1 MKPQI
6 HPTAVIEPGA
16 RIDDGASIGP
26 YCCVGADVEL
36 GAGVVLHSHVV
47 VAGRT
52 RIGAGTTVHPFASL
66 GQSPQDRSYRGEPA
80 SLVLGA
86 NNIIRE
92 YVTINAG
99 SGQRGTRLGD
109 GCFLMT
115 ASHVA
120 HDCQIGNGVIMANQA
135 TLGGHVAIGDNAII
149 GGLSAVHQFVR
160 IGERAMIGGMSGIA
174 EDVIPYGMAVGNRAW
189 LKGLNIV
196 GLKRSGVPR
205 PEIHAMRAAYR
216 RLFAEGGS
224 VSAQLDEVAHD
235 HGDNSRI
242 MKIVAFLRAASK
254 RGICRPQPAH
264 GG

>member
-16 RIDDGASIGP
+16 RIDDGASVGP
-26 YCCVGADVEL
+26 YCCIGADVEL
-36 GAGVVLHSHVV
+36 NAGVVLHSHVV
-47 VAGRT
+47 IGGRT
-52 RIGAGTTVHPFASL
+52 RVGAGTTVHSFSSL
-66 GQSPQDRSYRGEPA
+66 GHPPQDRSYHGEPA
-80 SLVLGA
+80 SLVVGA
-86 NNIIRE
+86 NNVIRE

-99 SGQRGTRLGD
+99 SSRHGTRVGD

-135 TLGGHVAIGDNAII
+135 TLGGHVTVGDYAII

-160 IGERAMIGGMSGIA
+160 IGERAMIGGMSGIT
-174 EDVIPYGMAVGNRAW
+174 EDVIPFGMAVGNRAW

-196 GLKRSGVPR
+196 GLKRSGVQR
-205 PEIHAMRAAYR
+205 PAIHAMRAAYR
-216 RLFAEGGS
+216 QLFAQGSS
-224 VSAQLDEVAHD
+224 VSDQLEEVARS
-235 HGDNSRI
+235 HGDDDRI
-242 MKIVAFLRAASK
+242 MKIVGFLRAASK
-254 RGICRPQPAH
+254 RGICRPEPGN